1 MKPQTF
7 LRLSL
12 IIPYLLWGISAII
25 VAIVSSSKN
34 TAFDSNTIV
43 NILLYIP
50 MLYAFGV
57 FIWGIPYT
65 LLAVGLGLWSRG
77 KPIQKTLRTFALS
90 PIMLAILIA
99 LEIFAF
105 SFNWRDIGAN
115 FSQNSADFGASI
127 LGMGAL
133 AIVFG
138 YLSIGVTAGIYKVL
152 TLLNIIKN
160 ENEVLNLAQ
169 DILPNQAT
177 L

>member
-34 TAFDSNTIV
+34 TAFDSNTII

-65 LLAVGLGLWSRG
+65 
-77 KPIQKTLRTFALS
+77 PY
-90 PIMLAILIA
+90 
-99 LEIFAF
+99 
-105 SFNWRDIGAN
+105 
-115 FSQNSADFGASI
+115 SA
-127 LGMGAL
+127 
-133 AIVFG
+133 
-138 YLSIGVTAGIYKVL
+138 
-152 TLLNIIKN
+152 
-160 ENEVLNLAQ
+160 
-169 DILPNQAT
+169 
-177 L
+177 